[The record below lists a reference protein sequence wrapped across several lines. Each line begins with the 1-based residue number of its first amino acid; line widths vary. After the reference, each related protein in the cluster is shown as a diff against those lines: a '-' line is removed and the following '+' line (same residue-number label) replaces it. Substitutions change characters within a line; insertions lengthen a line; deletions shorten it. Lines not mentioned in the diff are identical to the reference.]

1 MLIAPLAMKLG
12 DWVSD
17 QAQIDQSKQM
27 AEAYRALAE
36 RLNIHFAVAGKWNVA
51 LAYDGVHFTEEG
63 HRAFA
68 EGLFKELT
76 Q

>member
-1 MLIAPLAMKLG
+1 MKLG

-36 RLNIHFAVAGKWNVA
+36 VLNIRFADAGK
-51 LAYDGVHFTEEG
+51 
-63 HRAFA
+63 
-68 EGLFKELT
+68 
-76 Q
+76 